1 MISVEAAASPGRP
14 ASPSIRDYYR
24 DEPVRTRIREYASM
38 TGPGEPGCVY
48 LAALT
53 ARDGPFATWYQARRH
68 PPEALD
74 HLLEDGSDLA
84 RSMWDRSNLI
94 VHLDVDY
101 LNADLAGEAFAHPSD
116 VFEKLEPVYATTR
129 NLLHEYALPLQ
140 SVVTGEGYHFIGQV
154 PWDSPHIARLADL
167 SPAVPAWLSTL
178 GQRHPPWVRDTISP
192 TQARAYTGLGML
204 IEHVSH
210 RIMREAFATSP
221 IPIVLNGTV
230 VGRGG
235 SGRECV
241 SLDISFAGE
250 PLDTRHIRVAFG
262 AYQKHRWRPDMV
274 GEAISKQVPPL
285 VAIPRAGASLRE
297 MLAGGRGTGQALR
310 LSRLVTA
317 TIPTVTDGI
326 PRLIDDYLA
335 GPIAATH
342 RRYHAE
348 PMTPADKWPELFDRF
363 DYDRLP
369 PCVAAPLLEPN
380 DRLLQPA
387 SIQHVTRALLAMGW
401 PARRIASLIQSR
413 YAKDFGWGNR
423 WTQMDA
429 ETKADFDVRVFST
442 LLFTGLDEG
451 IDFNCVSAQ
460 EKRICPSVE
469 CRRDLRVNRDQL
481 LKVVAS

>member
-1 MISVEAAASPGRP
+1 VIGVEEMLLPGRP

-24 DEPVRTRIREYASM
+24 DDQVRARIREYASM
-38 TGPGEPGCVY
+38 AGPGEPGCVY

-53 ARDGPFATWYQARRH
+53 GRDGPFATWYQARHH
-68 PPEALD
+68 PPETLD
-74 HLLEDGSDLA
+74 RLLEDGSDLA
-84 RSMWDRSNLI
+84 RSMWDRSSLI

-101 LNADLAGEAFAHPSD
+101 LNADFAGEAFAHPSD
-116 VFEKLEPVYATTR
+116 VFEKLEPVYTTTR
-129 NLLHEYALPLQ
+129 NLLHEYGLPLL

-154 PWDSPHIARLADL
+154 PWDSPPIARLADL
-167 SPAVPAWLSTL
+167 SPAVPAWLSSVA
-178 GQRHPPWVRDTISP
+178 QRHPPWVRDTIGP
-192 TQARAYTGLGML
+192 KEARAYAGLGML
-204 IEHVSH
+204 VEHVAH
-210 RIMREAFATSP
+210 RIMRESFAACP

-250 PLDTRHIRVAFG
+250 PLDARHIRVAFG
-262 AYQKHRWRPDMV
+262 GYQKHRWRPDMV
-274 GEAISKQVPPL
+274 GETISRQVPPL

-297 MLAGGRGTGQALR
+297 MLAAGRGTDQALI

-326 PRLIDDYLA
+326 PGLIDDYLA
-335 GPIAATH
+335 SPIAAAH

-348 PMTPADKWPELFDRF
+348 PLTRADQWPELFDRYE
-363 DYDRLP
+363 YDRLP
-369 PCVAAPLLEPN
+369 SCVAAPLVEPN

-387 SIQHVTRALLAMGW
+387 CIQHVTRAFLAMGW

-423 WTQMDA
+423 WSQMDA

-442 LLFTGLDEG
+442 LLYTGLDEG

-460 EKRICPSVE
+460 EKHLCPTKE
-469 CRRDLRVNRDQL
+469 CRRDLRANRDQL
-481 LKVVAS
+481 LRLVAS